1 MPGTDHP
8 DFRRAMRDAGLVP
21 PARLWDDGK
30 RHRCQVE
37 GKKANNKSG
46 SYNITADGRFGGY
59 KNWSTGSEWQQWR
72 ADKAPDLTPAQRE
85 EILRVGREATAA
97 RIAEEKRLRELARL
111 KADMMWRSA
120 AEGPHPYLDRKGVC
134 SNGSRVLG
142 DLLLVPICD
151 WAGTMHSLQTIT
163 PAGEKKFLHGG
174 RFKGGFHW
182 IRIGQQTG
190 PVVYVCE
197 GFATG
202 STIHAATTGK
212 PVVVAFSCG
221 NLLPVCE
228 VLRHQLPKARIV
240 VCADNDHL
248 TDGTPGLTKATE
260 AAKAVRGR
268 LAVPT
273 GMSGT
278 DFNDLQMDRGIM
290 EVGRQLSVTKIPLTV
305 VLNVEIGGAH

>member
-8 DFRRAMRDAGLVP
+8 DFRRAMQDAGLAP
-21 PARLWDDGK
+21 PERLIDDD
-30 RHRCQVE
+30 RFHRCPVE
-37 GKKANNKSG
+37 GARRGRKSG
-46 SYNITADGRFGGY
+46 TYRITPDGRFGGWQ
-59 KNWSTGSEWQQWR
+59 NWASGGEWTPWR
-72 ADKAPDLTPAQRE
+72 ASMASDLTPAQRA
-85 EILRVGREATAA
+85 EILKVGREATA
-97 RIAEEKRLRELARL
+97 RRRVDEDRLHELARL

-120 AEGPHPYLDRKGVC
+120 VEGSHPYLDHKGIC

-248 TDGTPGLTKATE
+248 TDGNPGLTKATE

-290 EVGRQLSVTKIPLTV
+290 EVSRQLSVTKIPLTLV
-305 VLNVEIGGAH
+305 PG